1 MAHSASDLAPG
12 SLLIAAPIMED
23 PNFRR
28 TVILLCDHTSEG
40 SFGLVLNRPTDLHLG
55 DVMDAYF
62 VNDPPLAFGGPVQ
75 QETLHFLHRYAEA
88 VPESIAV
95 LPGVRWG
102 GTYDTIE
109 TLVQSEA
116 PSPQSIRFFLGYTG
130 WAPGQLQQEV
140 NQDGWIVTEAEPEW
154 VFETKASML
163 WPRVMR
169 AMGGEYALLS
179 TFPDDPR
186 MN

>member
-1 MAHSASDLAPG
+1 MANATSDLVPG
-12 SLLIAAPIMED
+12 SLLVAAPIMED

-28 TVILLCDHTSEG
+28 TVVLLCDHTTEG

-62 VNDPPLAFGGPVQ
+62 VNDPPLGMGGPVQ
-75 QETLHFLHRYAEA
+75 QETLHFLHRYADT
-88 VPESIAV
+88 VPESVQVI
-95 LPGVRWG
+95 PGVRWG
-102 GTYDTIE
+102 GAYDTIE
-109 TLVQSEA
+109 TLVQNESPT
-116 PSPQSIRFFLGYTG
+116 PSTIRFFLGYTG
-130 WAPGQLQQEV
+130 WAPGQLKQEV
-140 NQDGWIVTEAEPEW
+140 NQGGWVVTDARPEW
-154 VFETKASML
+154 VFDTAPASL
-163 WPRVMR
+163 WSTVMR